1 MQHSVPSHQTYPGR
15 WIERRGIVHRAPRIP
30 DLNPLD
36 YTSWGYMMLQVHS
49 IKIASVAHLKQ
60 QNEETCQSI
69 TADILKKIQ
78 NNIKFHMQTYI
89 KIEGANNKQIL

>member
-15 WIERRGIVHRAPRIP
+15 WLERRGIAEWAPRTP
-30 DLNPLD
+30 DLNPL
-36 YTSWGYMMLQVHS
+36 YYISWGYMMLQVNS

-69 TADILKKIQ
+69 TADILQTIQ
-78 NNIKFHMQTYI
+78 NNICICKHI
-89 KIEGANNKQIL
+89 SK